1 MHDADHAPSPSS
13 IEGYL
18 ARLEVALH
26 GADPALAHD
35 ALIDAEEHLQA
46 AVRRGVPVHQAI
58 EAYGSVDEIAAAYRG
73 LPADPAGKPDETS
86 GRSVDPPSS
95 DGSPRGAPTAA
106 VATPAQVPAPRL
118 RDMPIVGIWFDSRA
132 WGALLYFGGV
142 GFVVATGC
150 FVWAVVLGS
159 LAIGLLPIVLGLPLL
174 VLLLGSARA
183 LCLVEGAVVQAL
195 LGVRM
200 PRRVQPVHGVADVGF
215 WQRIWCW
222 LKDVRSWLSLGY
234 LYANFPVSVALF
246 VVTITMS
253 ALSLA
258 MVTGPL
264 LQAANVPFVTL
275 SSDVDRVQYL
285 WTELKPAA
293 DGTIRLPMSL
303 ALSSVGLGLVLATIT
318 LWTMR
323 GLGWIYGHVV
333 QAIQVARPHAV
344 PSVHR

>member
-1 MHDADHAPSPSS
+1 MHDADQVPSPPS

-118 RDMPIVGIWFDSRA
+118 RDVPVVGIWFDSRA

-183 LCLVEGAVVQAL
+183 LCLVEGAVVQGL

-222 LKDVRSWLSLGY
+222 LKDVRSWLSLAY

-246 VVTITMS
+246 SITLTLAVLS
-253 ALSLA
+253 AA
-258 MVTGPL
+258 MVFGPL
-264 LQAANVPFVTL
+264 LQAAGLPFVSI
-275 SSDVDRVQYL
+275 SSDDVTVRYL

-303 ALSSVGLGLVLATIT
+303 ALSSVGLGLALATAT
-318 LWTMR
+318 LWLVR
-323 GLGWIYGHVV
+323 GLGWVYGHVV
-333 QAIQVARPHAV
+333 QAIQVARPQAIL
-344 PSVHR
+344 PHR

>member
-1 MHDADHAPSPSS
+1 MHDADQVPSPPS
-13 IEGYL
+13 IVGYL

-46 AVRRGVPVHQAI
+46 AVRRGVPVDQAI
-58 EAYGSVDEIAAAYRG
+58 ASFGDVDEIAAAYRN
-73 LPADPAGKPDETS
+73 LPSGAALPVVERDRGVVAAPAHA
-86 GRSVDPPSS
+86 PP
-95 DGSPRGAPTAA
+95 PPAPGT
-106 VATPAQVPAPRL
+106 TAPRL
-118 RDMPIVGIWFDSRA
+118 SDVPIVGIWFDSRA

-142 GFVVATGC
+142 GFIVATAC
-150 FVWAVVLGS
+150 FVWAVTLGG
-159 LAIGLLPIVLGLPLL
+159 LAVGLLPTLLGLPVL

-258 MVTGPL
+258 MITGPL
-264 LQAANVPFVTL
+264 LQAANLPFVTL
-275 SSDVDRVQYL
+275 SSDVDGVHYL

-323 GLGWIYGHVV
+323 GLGWVYGHVV
-333 QAIQVARPHAV
+333 QAIQVARPQAIL
-344 PSVHR
+344 PHR

>member
-1 MHDADHAPSPSS
+1 MHDADQVPSPPS

-46 AVRRGVPVHQAI
+46 AVRRGVPVDQAI
-58 EAYGSVDEIAAAYRG
+58 ASFGDADEIAAAYRN
-73 LPADPAGKPDETS
+73 LPS
-86 GRSVDPPSS
+86 GAAL
-95 DGSPRGAPTAA
+95 PRLTGDRGRVAA
-106 VATPAQVPAPRL
+106 APAQAPQPSAASVTAPRL
-118 RDMPIVGIWFDSRA
+118 SDVPIVGIWFDGRA

-142 GFVVATGC
+142 SLVVATAC
-150 FVWAVVLGS
+150 FAWAVALGG
-159 LAIGLLPIVLGLPLL
+159 LAVGLLPTLLGLPVL

-183 LCLVEGAVVQAL
+183 LCLMEGAVVQAL

-200 PRRVQPVHGVADVGF
+200 PRRVQPVHGAADVGF

-246 VVTITMS
+246 AITLTLA
-253 ALSLA
+253 ALSAA
-258 MVTGPL
+258 MVFGPL
-264 LQAANVPFVTL
+264 LPAAGLPFVSI
-275 SSDVDRVQYL
+275 SSDDVTVRYL
-285 WTELKPAA
+285 WTELVPAA

-303 ALSSVGLGLVLATIT
+303 ALSSVGLGLALATAT
-318 LWTMR
+318 LWLMR
-323 GLGWIYGHVV
+323 GLAWVYGHVV
-333 QAIQVARPHAV
+333 QAIQVARPQAIL
-344 PSVHR
+344 PHR

>member
-46 AVRRGVPVHQAI
+46 AVRRGVPVEQAI

-86 GRSVDPPSS
+86 GRSVDPPST

-118 RDMPIVGIWFDSRA
+118 RDVPIVGIWFDSRA

>member
-46 AVRRGVPVHQAI
+46 AVRRGVPVEQAI

-95 DGSPRGAPTAA
+95 DGSPIGAPTAA

-118 RDMPIVGIWFDSRA
+118 RDVPIVGIWFDSRA

-333 QAIQVARPHAV
+333 QAIQVARPQAIL
-344 PSVHR
+344 PHR

>member
-26 GADPALAHD
+26 GADPALTHD

-46 AVRRGVPVHQAI
+46 AVRRGVPVDQAI
-58 EAYGSVDEIAAAYRG
+58 ASFGDVDEIAAAYQNLPSGAALQTVERDRG
-73 LPADPAGKPDETS
+73 VVAAAPAHAPPPPAS
-86 GRSVDPPSS
+86 G
-95 DGSPRGAPTAA
+95 T
-106 VATPAQVPAPRL
+106 TPPRL
-118 RDMPIVGIWFDSRA
+118 SDVPIVGIWFDGRA

-142 GFVVATGC
+142 GFIVATAC
-150 FVWAVVLGS
+150 FVWAVTLGG
-159 LAIGLLPIVLGLPLL
+159 LAVGLLPTLLGLPVL

-183 LCLVEGAVVQAL
+183 LCLMEGAVVQGL

-200 PRRVQPVHGVADVGF
+200 PRRVQPVHGVTDVGF

-222 LKDVRSWLSLGY
+222 LKDVRSWLSLAY

-246 VVTITMS
+246 AITLTLA
-253 ALSLA
+253 ALSAA
-258 MVTGPL
+258 MVFGPL
-264 LQAANVPFVTL
+264 LQAAGLPFVSI
-275 SSDVDRVQYL
+275 SSDDVTVRYL

-303 ALSSVGLGLVLATIT
+303 ALSSVGLGLALATAT
-318 LWTMR
+318 LWLMR
-323 GLGWIYGHVV
+323 ALGWVYGHVV
-333 QAIQVARPHAV
+333 QAIQVARPQAIL
-344 PSVHR
+344 PHR

>member
-1 MHDADHAPSPSS
+1 MHDADQVPSPPS

-46 AVRRGVPVHQAI
+46 AVRRGVPVDQAI
-58 EAYGSVDEIAAAYRG
+58 AEFGEVDEIAAAYRG
-73 LPADPAGKPDETS
+73 LPADPAGKSEEAS
-86 GRSVDPPSS
+86 HRAVDPPRS
-95 DGSPRGAPTAA
+95 DGSPRGAPSAV
-106 VATPAQVPAPRL
+106 VATPAQAPAPRL
-118 RDMPIVGIWFDSRA
+118 RDVPIVGIWFDSRA

-142 GFVVATGC
+142 GFIVATAC
-150 FVWAVVLGS
+150 FIWAVTLGG
-159 LAIGLLPIVLGLPLL
+159 LAVGLLPTLLGLPVL

-246 VVTITMS
+246 AVTITMS

-258 MVTGPL
+258 MITGPL
-264 LQAANVPFVTL
+264 LQAANLPFVTL

-323 GLGWIYGHVV
+323 GLGWVYGHVV
-333 QAIQVARPHAV
+333 QAIQVARPQASL
-344 PSVHR
+344 PHR

>member
-1 MHDADHAPSPSS
+1 MHDADQVPSPPS

-46 AVRRGVPVHQAI
+46 AVRRGVPVDQAI
-58 EAYGSVDEIAAAYRG
+58 ASFGDVDEIAAAYRN
-73 LPADPAGKPDETS
+73 LPSGAALPVVERDRGVVAAAPAHA
-86 GRSVDPPSS
+86 PP
-95 DGSPRGAPTAA
+95 PPAPGT
-106 VATPAQVPAPRL
+106 TAPRL
-118 RDMPIVGIWFDSRA
+118 SDVPIVGIWFDGRA

-142 GFVVATGC
+142 GFIVATAC
-150 FVWAVVLGS
+150 FVWAVTLGG
-159 LAIGLLPIVLGLPLL
+159 LAVGLLPTLLGLPVL

-200 PRRVQPVHGVADVGF
+200 PRRVQPVHGAADVGF

-222 LKDVRSWLSLGY
+222 LKDVRSWLSLAY

-246 VVTITMS
+246 SITLTLAVLS
-253 ALSLA
+253 AA
-258 MVTGPL
+258 MVFGPL
-264 LQAANVPFVTL
+264 LQAAGLPFVSI
-275 SSDVDRVQYL
+275 SSDDVTVRYL

-303 ALSSVGLGLVLATIT
+303 ALSSVGLGLALATAT
-318 LWTMR
+318 LWLVR
-323 GLGWIYGHVV
+323 GLGWVYGHVV
-333 QAIQVARPHAV
+333 QAIQVARPQAIL
-344 PSVHR
+344 PHR

>member
-46 AVRRGVPVHQAI
+46 AVRRGVPVDQAI

-86 GRSVDPPSS
+86 GRSVDPASN
-95 DGSPRGAPTAA
+95 DGSPFGAPTAA
-106 VATPAQVPAPRL
+106 VATSAQVPAPRL
-118 RDMPIVGIWFDSRA
+118 SDVPIVGIWFDSRA

-222 LKDVRSWLSLGY
+222 LKDVRSWLSLAY

-246 VVTITMS
+246 SITLTLAVLS
-253 ALSLA
+253 AA
-258 MVTGPL
+258 MVFGPL
-264 LQAANVPFVTL
+264 LQAAGLPFVSI
-275 SSDVDRVQYL
+275 SSDDVTVRYF
-285 WTELKPAA
+285 WTELKPTA

-303 ALSSVGLGLVLATIT
+303 ALSSVGLGLALATAT
-318 LWTMR
+318 LWLVR
-323 GLGWIYGHVV
+323 GLGWVYGHVV
-333 QAIQVARPHAV
+333 QAIQVARPQAIL
-344 PSVHR
+344 PHR